1 MATLFL
7 PLALVS
13 FIFMILSGH
22 IMDKIKHWHVI
33 LALSS
38 LASSGAFV
46 FLYFATNYYQVLI
59 PYLIISVG
67 CSMFV
72 NMVTVG
78 IFRAFN
84 VDGPVILPI
93 CDVMIFVMC
102 TLTPQIIRWC
112 SVEREDGIID
122 YQNAMYIFS
131 GVAIIIA
138 ILLLCIPSPQRS
150 QLVQDVEKIKNG
162 LIEEKHNDV
171 DLQETYTVSLFASP
185 TMRRMRSAFYAKQ
198 IPSLRRLALVT
209 ELDAVQEECD
219 ALSVPTMH
227 KKAQTQ
233 RNSITLDEE
242 QFILDNWR
250 NLFAVTIEHCKLE
263 QDQAKTEHNKGEDD
277 PEQKSDHA
285 PYSFVAI
292 AVAVDYLKAF
302 NRYIYLSF
310 ITTFVKHVHGLSTSD
325 GLDLISTL
333 FTGVLVGQCLTTFLI
348 KAFKPHDIALVFSI
362 LTLFGAI
369 CFVAAIYIEQNVLLI
384 LHIVSVFN
392 GFGSAPLY
400 SVTLASLCSIQ
411 PLTGRLSAI
420 YHSADIIASFS
431 PSIAG
436 VLITHFG
443 VEIGLNYLHLLV
455 SILMFI
461 LFAINKVQ
469 YDNFK
474 KDHVEDGEDI
484 KSTNVAET
492 VGISDS

>member
-1 MATLFL
+1 MADVFIGIQLQLPYTLLDIVMTQTGNDEETMATLFL
-7 PLALVS
+7 PLALAS
-13 FIFMILSGH
+13 FIFMILSAYVV
-22 IMDKIKHWHVI
+22 DKIKHWHAI

-38 LASSGAFV
+38 LASSVAFV
-46 FLYFATNYYQVLI
+46 FLYFATTYYQVLI

-67 CSMFV
+67 CSMFT

-84 VDGPVILPI
+84 VDGPVILSI

-112 SVEREDGIID
+112 SVERADGLID

-131 GVAIIIA
+131 GVGIIIT

-150 QLVQDVEKIKNG
+150 G
-162 LIEEKHNDV
+162 LID
-171 DLQETYTVSLFASP
+171 
-185 TMRRMRSAFYAKQ
+185 
-198 IPSLRRLALVT
+198 
-209 ELDAVQEECD
+209 
-219 ALSVPTMH
+219 
-227 KKAQTQ
+227 
-233 RNSITLDEE
+233 
-242 QFILDNWR
+242 
-250 NLFAVTIEHCKLE
+250 
-263 QDQAKTEHNKGEDD
+263 EDD
-277 PEQKSDHA
+277 SEQKRDHA

-369 CFVAAIYIEQNVLLI
+369 CFVAAIYIEQNVSII
-384 LHIVSVFN
+384 LHSVSVFN